1 MRRDAT
7 GERSL
12 GLFLLGLAAF
22 APPLL
27 TVFSV
32 GVLWFGI
39 PLLYLYV
46 FVAWGGLIL
55 LMGLAAS
62 RGGGGVSPALGGG
75 GGGRGRGAA
84 RAGAAGLRGRLAMQ
98 HGILI
103 LVVSFL
109 YLCLL
114 FAIAYYGDRRAE
126 GGRSLISNPYVYSLS
141 IAVYCTSWTFYGSVG
156 RAARS
161 GIDFVA
167 IYLGPTLAFVLWWW
181 LIGKIIR
188 ISKVHRITSIADFI
202 SSRYGKSTL
211 LSGLVTV
218 IAVIAITPYISL
230 QLKAVSQ
237 SFDVLISFPE
247 LVPAS
252 HGRVPIIGDT
262 ALLVALVLAAFSI
275 LFGTRHIDASEHH
288 QGMVLA
294 VAFESLVKL
303 VAFMIVGAY
312 VTFGLYDGFG
322 DLFGRAILQ
331 PDLARLLTIDQA
343 SGYVQWATLIFL
355 SMAAAIC
362 LPRQF
367 QMTVVENVDES
378 HLKKAV
384 WLFPL
389 YLLLINVFV
398 LPIAFAGRLT
408 FAEGSVDPDTYVLTL
423 PMVGGAQGIALFAFI
438 GGLSAATGMV
448 IVATIALST
457 MVCNDLVMPVLLRL
471 RRLQLTRRGDLTQ
484 LLLGIRRGAI
494 LVILLLGYSYFRF
507 IGESY
512 TLVSIGLVSFA
523 AAAQFAP
530 AIVGGI
536 LWRGATRNG
545 ALAGLSLGFLLWGY
559 TLLLP
564 SFAQSGWLDRGFV
577 DDGPFG
583 AALLKPYALFGLAG
597 FDHIS
602 HAMIWSMLANIGAYV
617 GVSLFSRQNAIERIQ
632 AALFV
637 DAFRHAAGPTGSQFR
652 GGTATVPDLYDLVM
666 RFVGEPQ
673 ADRAF
678 AEYAR
683 RRGIDLAKQTEAN
696 AELIAFAER
705 LLAGAIG
712 AASARVMIDTVVKGE
727 AVRIEEVMKILD
739 ETSQVIEYSHRL
751 EQKSGELER
760 TTAELRA
767 ANERLKE
774 LDRLKDDFLSI
785 VSHELRTPL
794 TSIRSFA
801 EILSANPALPP
812 ERRSEFLDIVTSESE
827 RLTRLI
833 NQILDLAKLEAGR
846 MEWRMAEIDARAAI
860 ADALAATRALFDGRR
875 IRLTVSLTPALPPV
889 FADRDRL
896 IQVLVNLLSNA
907 VKFCAAE
914 AGAVEVTAGRRGD
927 SLLVAVADNGP
938 GVPTASRVVI
948 FEKFHQLHGQE
959 VPQGTGLGL
968 AISRQIVEHF
978 GGRIWVETRSGGG
991 ARFVFSLPLAALVG
1005 DAKPHPVAAK

>member
-1 MRRDAT
+1 MRH
-7 GERSL
+7 
-12 GLFLLGLAAF
+12 GL
-22 APPLL
+22 
-27 TVFSV
+27 
-32 GVLWFGI
+32 
-39 PLLYLYV
+39 
-46 FVAWGGLIL
+46 
-55 LMGLAAS
+55 
-62 RGGGGVSPALGGG
+62 
-75 GGGRGRGAA
+75 
-84 RAGAAGLRGRLAMQ
+84 
-98 HGILI
+98 LI

-109 YLCLL
+109 YLWLL
-114 FAIAYYGDRRAE
+114 FAIAYFGDRRADQ
-126 GGRSLISNPYVYSLS
+126 GRSVIGNPYVYSLS

-156 RAARS
+156 RAAHS
-161 GIDFVA
+161 GLDFLA

-181 LIGKIIR
+181 VIGKIIR
-188 ISKVHRITSIADFI
+188 ISKVNRLTTIADFI

-218 IAVIAITPYISL
+218 IAVIAVTPYISL

-237 SFDVLISFPE
+237 SFAVLINYPNLEAVSGAP
-247 LVPAS
+247 LPV
-252 HGRVPIIGDT
+252 IGDT

-288 QGMVLA
+288 EGMVLA
-294 VAFESLVKL
+294 IAFESIVKL
-303 VAFMIVGAY
+303 AAFLIVGLY

-322 DLFGRAILQ
+322 DLFGQAV
-331 PDLARLLTIDQA
+331 ARPELTNLLTIGGA
-343 SGYVQWATLIFL
+343 GEYVQWTTLIL
-355 SMAAAIC
+355 VSMAAAIC

-367 QMTVVENVDES
+367 QVTIVENVNEA
-378 HLKKAV
+378 HLRKAV

-389 YLLLINVFV
+389 YLLLINLFV
-398 LPIAFAGRLT
+398 LPIALAGRLR
-408 FAEGSVDPDTYVLTL
+408 FAEGTVDPDTFVLTL
-423 PMVGGAQGIALFAFI
+423 PMAGGTEGIALFAFI

-471 RRLQLTRRGDLTQ
+471 KRLQLTRRSDLTQ

-494 LVILLLGYSYFRF
+494 VGILLLGYIYFRY

-530 AIVGGI
+530 AIIGGI
-536 LWRGATRNG
+536 LWTGATRRG
-545 ALAGLSLGFLLWGY
+545 ALIGLGAGFLVWAY

-564 SFAQSGWLDRGFV
+564 SFAQSGWLDRSFV

-583 AALLKPYALFGLAG
+583 IALLKPYAFLGIDGL
-597 FDHIS
+597 DHIS
-602 HAMIWSMLANIGAYV
+602 HAMIWSWLANIGAYV
-617 GVSLFSRQNAIERIQ
+617 GISLFTRQTAIERIQ

-637 DAFRHAAGPTGSQFR
+637 DVFRHSAGPAGSQFR
-652 GGTATVPDLYDLVM
+652 RGTATLRDLYELVM
-666 RFVGEPQ
+666 RFVGEAP

-678 AEYAR
+678 AEHAR
-683 RRGIDLAKQTEAN
+683 RRGINLAKQAQAD

-712 AASARVMIDTVVKGE
+712 AASARVMIDSVVKGE
-727 AVRIEEVMKILD
+727 AVRIDEVLKILD
-739 ETSQVIEYSHRL
+739 EASQVIEYSHRL
-751 EQKSGELER
+751 EQKSAELER

-801 EILSANPALPP
+801 EILTANPDLEPA
-812 ERRSEFLDIVTSESE
+812 RRTEFLGIVTRESE

-846 MEWRMAEIDARAAI
+846 MEWRMGELDARGAI
-860 ADALAATRALFDGRR
+860 EEALAANRALFAERD
-875 IRLTVSLTPALPPV
+875 IALATDLPEHLPPV

-907 VKFCAAE
+907 VKFCE
-914 AGAVEVTAGRRGD
+914 PQRGRVLVTAQLTDGELR
-927 SLLVAVADNGP
+927 VAVADNGP
-938 GVPTASRVVI
+938 GIPSEARTKI
-948 FEKFHQLHGQE
+948 FERFHQLHGPGATE
-959 VPQGTGLGL
+959 GTGLGL

-978 GGRIWVETRSGGG
+978 GGRIWVEPAPGGG
-991 ARFVFSLPLAALVG
+991 ARFVFALPLPRRTAAAVG
-1005 DAKPHPVAAK
+1005 